1 MGVQPDAARRL
12 EIDAVATMQT
22 RGEYWDSDRAT
33 FEDELNAWRE
43 RTAAPVVADL
53 SAATTTRL
61 ASRHATT
68 RRPIAIARHPIAV
81 GRRPVARRRP
91 AATRRAGS
99 VVRAR

>member
-43 RTAAPVVADL
+43 RTAAPVAAEL
-53 SAATTTRL
+53 TTATTTRL
-61 ASRHATT
+61 ASRHATI
-68 RRPIAIARHPIAV
+68 RRPIAIARRPIAT
-81 GRRPVARRRP
+81 GRPDARRRP
-91 AATRRAGS
+91 AATRRSGS